1 MISRF
6 KLLILIMSLCVIATP
21 AWAGRNSTSFFKTHP
36 NLIDAE
42 EQGDSILFANKQV
55 GIEIQKS
62 DSGFQIGR
70 LYGIAGDQDFLTKA
84 AGDIFAITMTLD
96 PKVLGK
102 DERWNIKR
110 SAFNI
115 IDQMEGDRFFIGSRA
130 AKSVSW
136 RREGNDAE
144 SVLHLEWKGIDV
156 KDDKEVMDVEVTI
169 TLRAGDSLSYW
180 RINVYNRSRRYGI
193 ARLRLPLL
201 NLAPIGNAE
210 DNVLLYPE
218 GRGCVREN
226 PFIRRNSEDFYPH
239 QFVPFFQ

>member
-1 MISRF
+1 MSKF
-6 KLLILIMSLCVIATP
+6 KLLFAIMFLCMMVTSV
-21 AWAGRNSTSFFKTHP
+21 WADGESTSFFKNHP

-42 EQGDSILFANKQV
+42 ERGDSILFANKQI
-55 GIEIQKS
+55 GLEFQS
-62 DSGFQIGR
+62 SGGGFKLIR
-70 LYGIAGDQDFLTKA
+70 LYGIALDQDFLVET
-84 AGDIFAITMTLD
+84 AGELFQIIMTLD
-96 PKVLGK
+96 PKNVGK
-102 DERWNIKR
+102 DERWNSKKG
-110 SAFNI
+110 AFGI
-115 IDQMEGDRFFIGSRA
+115 IEEMEGDSFPVDPQT
-130 AKSVSW
+130 AKSLSW
-136 RREGNDAE
+136 RREGNDTE

-201 NLAPIGNAE
+201 KLAPIGNAE